1 MAPDPQLHPQYVTDS
16 DGQRKG
22 VILPVE
28 EFEELLE
35 DLDDLAVAAE
45 RRETPT
51 IPHEEAKACLRDRQ
65 ERIGRRARLP
75 RGSSDQR

>member
-1 MAPDPQLHPQYVTDS
+1 MAGRPQLHPQYITDS
-16 DGQRKG
+16 DGQRKA

-45 RRETPT
+45 RREART
-51 IPHEEAKACLRDRQ
+51 IPHQEAKAELRRD
-65 ERIGRRARLP
+65 GYLP
-75 RGSSDQR
+75 D

>member
-1 MAPDPQLHPQYVTDS
+1 MVARPQLHPQYITDS
-16 DGQRKG
+16 DGQRKA

-45 RRETPT
+45 RREAPT
-51 IPHEEAKACLRDRQ
+51 IPHREAKAELRRD
-65 ERIGRRARLP
+65 GYLP
-75 RGSSDQR
+75 D

>member
-1 MAPDPQLHPQYVTDS
+1 MAAKPQLHPQYVTDS
-16 DGQRKG
+16 DGRRKA

-45 RRETPT
+45 RRGSAT
-51 IPHEEAKACLRDRQ
+51 IPHEEAKAELRRD
-65 ERIGRRARLP
+65 GYL
-75 RGSSDQR
+75 SD

>member
-1 MAPDPQLHPQYVTDS
+1 MAAGPQLHPQYVTDS
-16 DGQRKG
+16 EGRRKA

-45 RRETPT
+45 RREEAT
-51 IPHEEAKACLRDRQ
+51 ISHEEAKAELRRD
-65 ERIGRRARLP
+65 GHLP
-75 RGSSDQR
+75 D